1 MKHAEY
7 SCLLLYVAA
16 SEQTSAEFVIVFAD
30 LFASE
35 ADNLHVFV
43 NFTKHLAAPQTYEP
57 DGLCVCV
64 WVLARTCVDAAADGF

>member
-35 ADNLHVFV
+35 ADNLHVFDEL
-43 NFTKHLAAPQTYEP
+43 H
-57 DGLCVCV
+57 
-64 WVLARTCVDAAADGF
+64 